1 MDIKQTFRFLL
12 VLLLVSMHICL
23 LPGTTKADDNSSC
36 LIPVYSLLLGTSGPL
51 RIVTPSDLPNATLG
65 HYYNQTLRAAGGT
78 PPYRWLPADNFLLP
92 RGLSMNPDTGVI
104 SGIPQVHIINYTK
117 HEKVV
122 DAEGTEVAGEFHFS
136 INPATSSGSPAPPSN
151 LRTSP
156 HDSSRIDIGWID
168 NSDNEDYFEIERAN
182 DVLHFSYYDK
192 WTGAP
197 SIYDP
202 ELTEDTLYCY
212 RIRAH
217 NNAGNSSYT
226 NISCSWTQAN
236 TVPRAPSNL
245 TAKVISTDTILLTW
259 VNNSQSDQYKIF
271 ESVDGSVFNLAGT
284 VPEDNVPGAYIPG
297 VSGGHTYRYKIQA
310 HNNSFGYSTSSVAS
324 NSVTTP
330 GSAAGHSVQ
339 IKNNSSYPI
348 ISLKIDGVEQFIQA
362 PLGIPPNGTHEV
374 AVASGG
380 HTYQAINGFWD
391 GSSRFTMY
399 TFSGTWTQ
407 TGTTHQ
413 ITLNNPTISR
423 LLTKFS
429 SSGYYLGETW
439 IGTSFHYQGF
449 RFYSN
454 GRYNFYKDNQ
464 YVGTGSFSL
473 VSYPGSY
480 TVTFKVTGNQ
490 NATGY
495 YDELGGD
502 FYMHNGPGDWPTV
515 QYNDAGH

>member
-1 MDIKQTFRFLL
+1 MENNKNFYYILTFL
-12 VLLLVSMHICL
+12 VVSMHICF
-23 LPGTTKADDNSSC
+23 LPGTTCADNNSPC
-36 LIPVYSLLLGTSGPL
+36 LIPVYSLLLSGTSGPL
-51 RIVTPSDLPNATLG
+51 RIVTPSNLPDATLG
-65 HYYNQTLRAAGGT
+65 HYYSQTLQAAGGK

-92 RGLSMNPDTGVI
+92 RGLSMNSNTGVL
-104 SGIPQVHIINYTK
+104 SGIPQVLITNYTM

-122 DAEGTEVAGEFHFS
+122 DAEGTEVIGEFHFS

-151 LRTSP
+151 LWTSP
-156 HDSSRIDIGWID
+156 HDSSRIDIGWTD

-182 DVLHFSYYDK
+182 DALHFSYYDK
-192 WTGAP
+192 WSGAP
-197 SIYDP
+197 NIYDP
-202 ELTEDTLYCY
+202 GLTDDTLYCY

-217 NNAGNSSYT
+217 NSAGNSSYT

-236 TVPRAPSNL
+236 TVPRPPTDL
-245 TAKVISTDTILLTW
+245 TTQAISRNTILLTW

-271 ESVDGSVFNLAGT
+271 ESVDSGAFNLAGI
-284 VPEDNVPGAYIPG
+284 VPEDNVPGAYITG
-297 VSGGHTYRYKIQA
+297 VNGGHTYRYKIQA
-310 HNNSFGYSTSSVAS
+310 HNNFGYATTSVAS
-324 NSVTTP
+324 NAVTTP
-330 GSAAGHSVQ
+330 GSTAGHSVQ

-348 ISLKIDGVEQFIQA
+348 ISLRIDGVEQFPQA

-380 HTYQAINGFWD
+380 HTYQAVNGFWD
-391 GSSRFTMY
+391 GSSRFIMY
-399 TFSGTWTQ
+399 TFNGTWTQ
-407 TGTTHQ
+407 TGTIHQ
-413 ITLNNPTISR
+413 ITLNNPTISQ

-429 SSGYYLGETW
+429 PSSYYLGETW

-454 GRYNFYKDNQ
+454 GRYNFYRDNQ
-464 YVGTGSFSL
+464 YVGTGTYSL
-473 VSYPGSY
+473 DSYPGSY

-502 FYMHNGPGDWPTV
+502 FYMRNGPGDWPTV